1 MIGFILATPS
11 KTPKIKNSGAE
22 WQEQLMVSQ
31 LRQMDC
37 GAFKKLY
44 KMYAA
49 NLLGVITLI
58 VKQRETAE
66 DLLQE
71 SFLKISKNFS
81 SYDENKS
88 RLFTWMLNIARNTAI
103 DHLRKKS
110 TKQENHHVDLDESM
124 IQLNTKFFYS
134 IYTDGIGI
142 KKITTS
148 LPYKQQL
155 IIDLVYYKGYSHT
168 EAAEKLDMPL
178 GSLKTALRAAILL
191 LRKSFNKED
200 LPAKTALPSY
210 PLPIQQHAAASHHF
224 F

>member
-11 KTPKIKNSGAE
+11 NNAKANNSGAE
-22 WQEQLMVSQ
+22 RQEQVLVSQ
-31 LRQMDC
+31 LQQKDR

-58 VKQRETAE
+58 VKQHETAE

-71 SFLKISKNFS
+71 SFLKISRNIA

-103 DHLRKKS
+103 DHIRKKS
-110 TKQENHHVDLDESM
+110 TKQETQHVDLDESM
-124 IQLNTKFFYS
+124 AQLNTSFFYS

-142 KKITTS
+142 KKITTA
-148 LPYKQQL
+148 LPHKQQL
-155 IIDLVYYKGYSHT
+155 IIDLVYYQGYSHS
-168 EAAEKLDMPL
+168 EAAEKLNMPL
-178 GSLKTALRAAILL
+178 GSLKTSLRAAILL
-191 LRKSFNKED
+191 LRKSFNNEQKSSGSFS
-200 LPAKTALPSY
+200 L
-210 PLPIQQHAAASHHF
+210 QQAIVPQRAVASHHF